1 MATVIKPTAI
11 SNFKSKATANSKWM
25 IVVGANYSIAA
36 FEDNTRIFRNGSL
49 DTTLNRQEV
58 STRTYSTGDVI
69 STDVGKG
76 FSFVGQLGG
85 KTGKLVNTIQLG
97 FVLVAKKLSNILI

>member
-36 FEDNTRIFRNGSL
+36 FEDNTRIFRNGAP

-58 STRTYSTGDVI
+58 STRFYSTGDVI

-76 FSFVGQLGG
+76 FSFSGTAGG
-85 KTGKLVNTIQLG
+85 KTGICYAWEGT
-97 FVLVAKKLSNILI
+97 